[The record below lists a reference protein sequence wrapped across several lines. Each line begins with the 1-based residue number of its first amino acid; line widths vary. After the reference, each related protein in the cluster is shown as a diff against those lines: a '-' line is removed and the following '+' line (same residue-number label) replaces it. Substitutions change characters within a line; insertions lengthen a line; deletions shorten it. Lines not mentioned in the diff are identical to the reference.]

1 MRMRL
6 GQSEQEAAFI
16 AALASGRMPHAWL
29 LTGRKGI
36 GKAMFAHDAAAF
48 IIADGDRRASD
59 GAMSLQLPA
68 NEPALALIEAGSHSE
83 YRVLRR
89 EIAKPKKKGE
99 EPSDKDVARNVTI
112 EQVRQ
117 LLSRMRTRP
126 VQSCWRAVIVD
137 SIDDLERGAAN
148 ALLKTLEEPP
158 ANTIFLL
165 VSHNPGRLLPT
176 IRSRC
181 RVLRFNALDD
191 DVMASAL
198 SDVAG
203 ANQPILARLSQGA
216 PGEARRL
223 AALNVD
229 DLAATIEAIRDSRDP
244 DNRLRTALARSLA
257 GMAQRERLDLM
268 LALAVD
274 EATNSAYDAQGASL
288 DRALAARERLID
300 LRRSAIASSEDP
312 VVVAFTAAS
321 IIATLTGNARA
332 A

>member
-126 VQSCWRAVIVD
+126 VQSRWRAVIVD

-229 DLAATIEAIRDSRDP
+229 DLAATIAAIRDSRDP

-257 GMAQRERLDLM
+257 GVAQRERLDLM

>member
-1 MRMRL
+1 MTMRL
-6 GQSEQEAAFI
+6 GQSEQETAFI

-48 IIADGDRRASD
+48 IIADGDRRASE
-59 GAMSLQLPA
+59 GATSLHIPA

-89 EIAKPKKKGE
+89 EVAKPKKKGE

-126 VQSCWRAVIVD
+126 VQSRWRAVIVD

-191 DVMASAL
+191 DVMASVL
-198 SDVAG
+198 SDVTG

-223 AALNVD
+223 AGLNVD
-229 DLAATIEAIRDSRDP
+229 DLAATIAAILTSRDP
-244 DNRLRTALARSLA
+244 DNRLRTALARSL
-257 GMAQRERLDLM
+257 GGVAQRERLDLM

-274 EATNSAYDAQGASL
+274 EATEAAYDASDESL
-288 DRALAARERLID
+288 DRVLQARDRLID

-321 IIATLTGNARA
+321 IIATLTSNARA

>member
-1 MRMRL
+1 MTIRL
-6 GQSEQEAAFI
+6 GQSVQEAAFI
-16 AALASGRMPHAWL
+16 TALASGRMPHAWL

-36 GKAMFAHDAAAF
+36 GKALFAHDAAAF
-48 IIADGDRRASD
+48 IIADGDKRASA
-59 GAMSLQLPA
+59 GAKSLSLPA
-68 NEPALALIEAGSHSE
+68 DEPALALIDAGSHSE
-83 YRVLRR
+83 FRVLRR
-89 EIAKPKKKGE
+89 EVAKPKRKGE

-126 VQSCWRAVIVD
+126 VQSRWRTVIVD

-181 RVLRFNALDD
+181 RVLRFNALVD
-191 DVMASAL
+191 DVMASTL
-198 SDVAG
+198 SDVA
-203 ANQPILARLSQGA
+203 ATSQPMVARLSQGA

-223 AALNVD
+223 AGLNVE
-229 DLAATIEAIRDSRDP
+229 DLAASIAAIRDSRDP
-244 DNRLRTALARSLA
+244 DNRLRTALARSLGGA
-257 GMAQRERLDLM
+257 AQRERLDLM

-274 EATNSAYDAQGASL
+274 EATTLAYTASGPVLDSAI
-288 DRALAARERLID
+288 AARERLID
-300 LRRSAIASSEDP
+300 LRRSAITSSEDP
-312 VVVAFTAAS
+312 VIVAFTAGS
-321 IIATLTGNARA
+321 IIATLATDARA
-332 A
+332 G